1 MKIYESQVCATSQCT
16 AVREAK
22 VLHASI
28 LCNGDETQKSWKPLL
43 NTIFALSGSSEWF
56 AQLEVC
62 RTFASLPASPFS
74 SSTNRPIRQLPHY
87 TFPHEKNQS
96 NT

>member
-1 MKIYESQVCATSQCT
+1 MGRFVEEENGD

-43 NTIFALSGSSEWF
+43 NTIFALGGSSEWF
-56 AQLEVC
+56 AQLE
-62 RTFASLPASPFS
+62 
-74 SSTNRPIRQLPHY
+74 
-87 TFPHEKNQS
+87 
-96 NT
+96 

>member
-1 MKIYESQVCATSQCT
+1 MGRFVEEENGDAG
-16 AVREAK
+16 REAK

-56 AQLEVC
+56 AQRNLEYL
-62 RTFASLPASPFS
+62 FFLAASLSP
-74 SSTNRPIRQLPHY
+74 
-87 TFPHEKNQS
+87 K
-96 NT
+96 

>member
-1 MKIYESQVCATSQCT
+1 MKIYGSQVCATSQCT

-43 NTIFALSGSSEWF
+43 NTIFVLSGSSEWF
-56 AQLEVC
+56 AQLEAC
-62 RTFASLPASPFS
+62 RTFASLTASPFS
-74 SSTNRPIRQLPHY
+74 FPTDRPSH
-87 TFPHEKNQS
+87 
-96 NT
+96 

>member
-1 MKIYESQVCATSQCT
+1 MNVKWTNIVF
-16 AVREAK
+16 
-22 VLHASI
+22 VLRY
-28 LCNGDETQKSWKPLL
+28 GDETLHLWKPLL

-56 AQLEVC
+56 VQLEAC

-87 TFPHEKNQS
+87 TFPYEKNQS

>member
-1 MKIYESQVCATSQCT
+1 MEEENGD

-56 AQLEVC
+56 VQLEAC
-62 RTFASLPASPFS
+62 RTFASLTAVHWLVAQ
-74 SSTNRPIRQLPHY
+74 T
-87 TFPHEKNQS
+87 
-96 NT
+96 

>member
-56 AQLEVC
+56 AQWNW
-62 RTFASLPASPFS
+62 RTFFCKIDH
-74 SSTNRPIRQLPHY
+74 T
-87 TFPHEKNQS
+87 TFI
-96 NT
+96 

>member
-43 NTIFALSGSSEWF
+43 NTIFALSGSSE
-56 AQLEVC
+56 
-62 RTFASLPASPFS
+62 
-74 SSTNRPIRQLPHY
+74 
-87 TFPHEKNQS
+87 
-96 NT
+96 

>member
-1 MKIYESQVCATSQCT
+1 
-16 AVREAK
+16 VREAK

-56 AQLEVC
+56 AQWNWQGLFYLRC
-62 RTFASLPASPFS
+62 
-74 SSTNRPIRQLPHY
+74 PH
-87 TFPHEKNQS
+87 
-96 NT
+96 

>member
-28 LCNGDETQKSWKPLL
+28 LCNGDETQKSWKPL
-43 NTIFALSGSSEWF
+43 SGSSEWF
-56 AQLEVC
+56 VQLEAC
-62 RTFASLPASPFS
+62 RTFASLTASPFS

-87 TFPHEKNQS
+87 TFPYEKNQS